1 MVVSHMFLF
10 SLVFG
15 KMNLFDKYFHS
26 SVSELGNLAQMVP
39 AWPGEG
45 GTFWCFRHP
54 KQVMKDP

>member
-1 MVVSHMFLF
+1 MFLF